1 MHRHVAPPGIKT
13 CSCFKWIEPKTQNEQ
28 QGPLSHLHLAVNHS
42 LVLALAIHVMDL
54 RVETAIRERRIEHV
68 IREDGHEVDDALA
81 PRGAEGVRRV
91 IGGRPR
97 VRAVGH
103 ASIRELVEHALVGVG
118 FGAEEDEVLEAVG
131 QSVVGVVPRR
141 RRPPPPLLLRA
152 PRAAA
157 ARPPPP
163 VGLGREDDVEGA
175 YRLVGRDDE
184 SAEGGGGRAVRR
196 YRAGGVTAL
205 LLRIATEDAEGGRG
219 RHPPIR
225 AALRTRLG
233 RNVDGGRR
241 RRRRRGG
248 GRGGV
253 FHRRRR
259 GMMIRRRGRRCRLR
273 CDE

>member
-131 QSVVGVVPRR
+131 QPVVGVVPRR
-141 RRPPPPLLLRA
+141 P
-152 PRAAA
+152 
-157 ARPPPP
+157 RPPPP

-196 YRAGGVTAL
+196 YRAGGVPAL